1 MCQTAAAGSRSCGF
15 GLGDQWRF
23 SVDSEIH
30 PPNLDEVPTRKRASK
45 SADLEASLDL
55 NPRFLRRAVCFAR
68 TGVSGRSVSV
78 RRNSCVAVREDL
90 LKASS
95 QYVNYIGKPFKLT
108 VEYTFVPASTRPS
121 YVRGQ
126 PPPSCSGYLLS
137 PHPPCSSYSPSSSSS
152 SSSPSSSSFSSSSSS
167 SPS

>member
-1 MCQTAAAGSRSCGF
+1 MCRTAAAGLRSRGF

-108 VEYTFVPASTRPS
+108 VRYTPRVAV
-121 YVRGQ
+121 Y
-126 PPPSCSGYLLS
+126 PPLAPLRARLLCQTHWSLVLRWMIRLRHPGSDSSCQ
-137 PHPPCSSYSPSSSSS
+137 
-152 SSSPSSSSFSSSSSS
+152 
-167 SPS
+167 